1 MGSAAPRFA
10 EARAEWFEWKA
21 STKGVAVARARRFVF
36 RDGPPEIVGEF
47 VENCVADTL
56 SSDVVIEGVMNANTE
71 ISHGDPF
78 KAEARISRS
87 IVTQPELRC
96 GGREPTRR

>member
-1 MGSAAPRFA
+1 MEGIDQRSSGSA
-10 EARAEWFEWKA
+10 
-21 STKGVAVARARRFVF
+21 STAICVSGR
-36 RDGPPEIVGEF
+36 PPEIVGEF